1 MGAYAG
7 DLTPTEAWSML
18 VGNEN
23 AVLVDVRTRPEWL
36 FVGVPDLSKVD
47 KKPVFLEWQ
56 IYPTMDQNPG
66 FVGCIKELEIG
77 TDTPLLFLCRTG
89 SRSRAAA
96 SVMTDQGFDQCYN
109 ISDGFEGCHDI
120 DRHRGKIDGWKNS
133 GLPWLQG

>member
-1 MGAYAG
+1 MKMGAYAG

-77 TDTPLLFLCRTG
+77 TDTPLLFLLHLRFRNPPSHLQALKHTRTAQG
-89 SRSRAAA
+89 HIFKGFA
-96 SVMTDQGFDQCYN
+96 SC
-109 ISDGFEGCHDI
+109 
-120 DRHRGKIDGWKNS
+120 S
-133 GLPWLQG
+133 GGG